1 MPKWFDRAE
10 CRTTRDVS
18 VFFPDVE
25 RGHYVPTIWERARE
39 MCERCTVRLECL
51 NFQMEFEERTGRR
64 DGMWGGLT
72 PKERDLLA
80 HERMKPRP

>member
-1 MPKWFDRAE
+1 
-10 CRTTRDVS
+10 
-18 VFFPDVE
+18 
-25 RGHYVPTIWERARE
+25 